1 MSFTLGAFA
10 AENESGTAADLYI
23 SSQLTFS
30 GIGASTPSAWLVEAT
45 GLVQAVGE
53 SNVDVGLSITAT
65 GLIEWISEASGSD
78 LSISATATVNPVG
91 ASSQTA
97 TFNIS
102 SGGLLFLA
110 QPNVTDIGN
119 FNIQS
124 TSTISI
130 FGRSRMVDTRKIGSA

>member
-1 MSFTLGAFA
+1 MAFTPGAFA

-30 GIGASTPSAWLVEAT
+30 GIGASTPSAWFVEAT
-45 GLVQAVGE
+45 GSLEAVG
-53 SNVDVGLSITAT
+53 
-65 GLIEWISEASGSD
+65 ASGVEAD
-78 LSISATATVNPVG
+78 MSISATSLLQAVTGSEADFSMSAAASLSPVA

-110 QPNVTDIGN
+110 QPNATDISN
-119 FNIQS
+119 FNIQA

>member
-1 MSFTLGAFA
+1 MAFTPGAFA

-23 SSQLTFS
+23 IASANFS
-30 GIGASTPSAWLVEAT
+30 GVGAAYPSDWSIQAT
-45 GLVQAVGE
+45 GLVDAVGA
-53 SNVDVGLSITAT
+53 SSVDVPLSITAT
-65 GLIEWISEASGSD
+65 ALFEAVAGASD
-78 LSISATATVNPVG
+78 TAFSMSATASVSLVG

-97 TFNIS
+97 TFTIE

-110 QPNVTDIGN
+110 QPNATDISN
-119 FNIQS
+119 FNIQA